1 MMGRLSLHEKKELES
16 LARHCIELKQE
27 GRPETAWLK
36 TVYDR
41 FRKSEGLPGLLEADD
56 LIYRKIYAAPAQ
68 KPSNITKIRYWRTG
82 RHVPSN
88 RTLCMAFGRAME
100 LSGDEMRTLLMSWY
114 DRSDLI
120 FHKIPERDDPLRE
133 IYLHRLEI
141 ISALTKEYL
150 DKIHPL
156 RRIQL
161 NVAPENK
168 EHNLRH
174 FYFTDAR
181 SFQANMNHTSSD
193 KHIESV
199 SYESEFQRQIR
210 LLGEIPR
217 KVMIRHLFLFGEPY
231 LSCSFVSGLLKEL
244 GYISLEEEHTTVS
257 GDRLDLLV
265 IGFLELYEKNCE
277 GMEPEE
283 CSRWLREAYR
293 YLDRF
298 LTEHNQNGLRFLY
311 FKTLGGKKGA
321 AVSSL

>member
-1 MMGRLSLHEKKELES
+1 MGRLSSHEKRELES
-16 LARHCIELKQE
+16 LAQECMKLKQE
-27 GRPETAWLK
+27 GRPETTWLK

-41 FRKSEGLPGLLEADD
+41 FRKSEGLSGMLETDD

-68 KPSNITKIRYWRTG
+68 KLSDTTKIRYWRTG

-88 RTLCMAFGRAME
+88 RTLCLAFGRAME

-114 DRSDLI
+114 DRSDLV
-120 FHKIPERDDPLRE
+120 FHKIPEKEDPLRE
-133 IYLHRLEI
+133 IYLHRLEVV
-141 ISALTKEYL
+141 SALTKEYL

-156 RRIQL
+156 RRMQL

-174 FYFTDAR
+174 FYFTDAI
-181 SFQANMNHTSSD
+181 SFQSNMNHIAPE

-210 LLGEIPR
+210 FLGEIPR
-217 KVMIRHLFLFGEPY
+217 KVMIRHLFLFEEPY
-231 LSCSFVSGLLKEL
+231 LSRSHVSGLLKEL
-244 GYISLEEEHTTVS
+244 GYMELEEEHTTVT
-257 GDRLDLLV
+257 GDRLDRLV
-265 IGFLELYEKNCE
+265 IGFLELYDKSCE
-277 GMEPEE
+277 GLEPEE

-293 YLDRF
+293 HLDRF
-298 LTEHNQNGLRFLY
+298 LITHNQNGLRFLY
-311 FKTLGGKKGA
+311 FKTLDGKKGA